1 MKRQAKETKIAA
13 WAALIRAQ
21 QTLLERVERDL
32 KGAQMPPLSWYD
44 VLLELDRA
52 ADGKLRLQDIGAR
65 ILLTKSNVTR
75 LLDRLE
81 GEGLIIRE
89 DCHTDRRG
97 AFAVITEKGR
107 DLRRKMWPLYE
118 AAIGA
123 HFAAKISEE
132 EAVLLLALMR
142 KLYS

>member
-32 KGAQMPPLSWYD
+32 KSAQMPPLSWYD
-44 VLLELDRA
+44 VLQELDRA
-52 ADGKLRLQDIGAR
+52 ADRKLRLQDIGAR

-81 GEGLIIRE
+81 GEGLIVRE
-89 DCHTDRRG
+89 DCLTDRRG
-97 AFAVITEKGR
+97 AFAVITNKGR
-107 DLRRKMWPLYE
+107 DLRRKMWPVYE

-132 EAVLLLALMR
+132 EAKLLLALMQ
-142 KLYS
+142 KLS